1 MNNYFGDKG
10 RSSLS
15 RKSFDVKD
23 SISKVN
29 EELSAREGELSCQRG
44 VLIPIRSLPQCSLRT
59 EVETALYIKRRGSV
73 ARKVYFEAMEQF

>member
-1 MNNYFGDKG
+1 MNNYFGVKG

-15 RKSFDVKD
+15 RKSFDITD

-29 EELSAREGELSCQRG
+29 EELSLRAGKFSCRRG
-44 VLIPIRSLPQCSLRT
+44 VLFQIRSLPQYSLRI
-59 EVETALYIKRRGSV
+59 EVETALYIKRRGSA